1 MNEKRQKENA
11 LLRIATLLRK
21 AEKECEIFDDL
32 KQSPG
37 KEINNLHEKVFY
49 MQIVQTKKLIE
60 REGGINA
67 GRNPLL
73 GSNNNNDLF
82 FVKKK

>member
-11 LLRIATLLRK
+11 LLRIATLLKK

-49 MQIVQTKKLIE
+49 MQLELNKRIDKPWDSKSGNEKK
-60 REGGINA
+60 
-67 GRNPLL
+67 
-73 GSNNNNDLF
+73 
-82 FVKKK
+82 